1 MTQPLTKDPT
11 AFAETRIDDEIVVMN
26 LSSGDF
32 FSLRDSG
39 AAIWELID
47 GTRDRAAVLAA
58 LTRDYD
64 AADADLAADLDA
76 FLAELR
82 GSGLL
87 SGS

>member
-1 MTQPLTKDPT
+1 MIQPLTKDAT

-39 AAIWELID
+39 AAIWDLID
-47 GTRDRAAVLAA
+47 GTRDRAAVLADLA
-58 LTRDYD
+58 RDFD
-64 AADADLAADLDA
+64 AGEADLAADLDA

-82 GSGLL
+82 GNGLL

>member
-64 AADADLAADLDA
+64 AADADLAGDLDA

>member
-1 MTQPLTKDPT
+1 MTQPLTKDPM

-32 FSLRDSG
+32 FSLQGSG
-39 AAIWELID
+39 AAIWDLID
-47 GTRDRAAVLAA
+47 GTRNRAAVLAA
-58 LTRDYD
+58 LARDYD
-64 AADADLAADLDA
+64 ATDAHLAGDLDA

>member
-32 FSLRDSG
+32 FSLQGSG
-39 AAIWELID
+39 AAIWDLID
-47 GTRDRAAVLAA
+47 GTRNRAAVLAA
-58 LTRDYD
+58 LARDY
-64 AADADLAADLDA
+64 AAPDADLAGDLDA

>member
-1 MTQPLTKDPT
+1 MTQPLTKDPM

-32 FSLRDSG
+32 FSLQGSG
-39 AAIWELID
+39 AAIWDLID
-47 GTRDRAAVLAA
+47 GTRNRAAVLAA
-58 LTRDYD
+58 LARDYD
-64 AADADLAADLDA
+64 ATDADLAGDLDA

>member
-1 MTQPLTKDPT
+1 MTQPLTKDLT
-11 AFAETRIDDEIVVMN
+11 AFAETRIDEEIVVMN

-32 FSLRDSG
+32 FSLQGSG
-39 AAIWELID
+39 AAIWDLID

-58 LTRDYD
+58 LTRDYA

-82 GSGLL
+82 SSGLL
-87 SGS
+87 SGT

>member
-1 MTQPLTKDPT
+1 MNQPLTKDPT

-32 FSLRDSG
+32 FSLRESG
-39 AAIWELID
+39 AAIWDLID

-58 LTRDYD
+58 LARDFD

-82 GSGLL
+82 GIGLL

>member
-1 MTQPLTKDPT
+1 MTQPLTKDLT
-11 AFAETRIDDEIVVMN
+11 AFAETRIDEEIVVMN

-32 FSLRDSG
+32 FSLQGSG
-39 AAIWELID
+39 AAIWDLID

-58 LTRDYD
+58 LTRDYA
-64 AADADLAADLDA
+64 AADADLAAELDA

-82 GSGLL
+82 GNGLL

>member
-1 MTQPLTKDPT
+1 MIQPLTKDAT

-39 AAIWELID
+39 AAIWDLID

-58 LTRDYD
+58 LTRDY
-64 AADADLAADLDA
+64 ATAGADLAADLDA

>member
-1 MTQPLTKDPT
+1 MTQPLTKDLT
-11 AFAETRIDDEIVVMN
+11 AFAETRIDEEIVVMN

-32 FSLRDSG
+32 FSLRESG
-39 AAIWELID
+39 AAIWDLID

-64 AADADLAADLDA
+64 AGDADLAADLDA

-82 GSGLL
+82 GNGLL

>member
-1 MTQPLTKDPT
+1 MTQPLTKDLT
-11 AFAETRIDDEIVVMN
+11 AFAETRIDEEIVVMN

-32 FSLRDSG
+32 FSLQGSG
-39 AAIWELID
+39 AAIWDLID

-58 LTRDYD
+58 LTRDYA

-82 GSGLL
+82 VSGLL
-87 SGS
+87 SGT